1 MNLKYLS
8 SIMIFTRWVSSTM
21 VFRFNKEDRDM
32 PDTILVINAGSSSIK
47 FAIFDLDKKSV
58 SLRTIYCGELAGIGY
73 QPYFTVHDCTNDILA
88 VEERFLTDIKRIHTH
103 ENAFSVLF
111 DWINHRLGGSPL
123 TAVGHRVV
131 HGGENYS
138 APVIVTEEILRN
150 LKEFISLAPLHQPYQ
165 VVAIEIL
172 VQQHPEIPQI
182 ACFDT
187 AFHRSQPL
195 IAQQFALPREL
206 QQQGILK
213 YGFHGLSYE
222 YIANILPEYLGD
234 LAEGR
239 VIVAHL
245 GHGASLCAMKARKSV
260 ATTMTFSP
268 MDGVP
273 MGTRCGAIDPAVV
286 LYLMREKRMDVN
298 AVEVLLNEKSG
309 LLGVSGISGDMREL
323 LGNDSPQAAEA
334 IDLFVYCAGRELGSL
349 AAALGGLDAL
359 VFTAGIGEHSA
370 VIRERICREASWLG
384 IRVDETANAA
394 DNPRISTVDSSV
406 SAWMIP
412 TNEALTIAEHVMW
425 MVGDNPYC
433 E

>member
-1 MNLKYLS
+1 M
-8 SIMIFTRWVSSTM
+8 FGA
-21 VFRFNKEDRDM
+21 
-32 PDTILVINAGSSSIK
+32 ILVINAGSSSIK
-47 FAIFDLDKKSV
+47 FAIFDLGGKSI
-58 SLRTIYCGELAGIGY
+58 SLRMIYRGEIAGIGH
-73 QPYFTVHDCTNDILA
+73 QPHFTVHGSANEI
-88 VEERFLTDIKRIHTH
+88 VEIAQRFLADTKKIRSH
-103 ENAFSVLF
+103 ENAFSILF
-111 DWINHRLGGSPL
+111 DWINHRLGESPL

-138 APVIVTEEILRN
+138 APVIVTEEILHN
-150 LKEFISLAPLHQPYQ
+150 LKQFIPLAPLHQPYQ
-165 VVAIEIL
+165 IAAIETL
-172 VQQHPEIPQI
+172 VQQKPKIPQI

-187 AFHRSQPL
+187 AFHRAQPS
-195 IAQQFALPREL
+195 IAQQFALPGEFR
-206 QQQGILK
+206 QQGILK

-234 LAEGR
+234 AAEGR

-245 GHGASLCAMKARKSV
+245 GHGASMCAMKARKSV

-268 MDGVP
+268 LDGLP
-273 MGTRCGAIDPAVV
+273 MGTRCGSIDPAVV
-286 LYLMREKRMDVN
+286 LYLTREKGMDVN
-298 AVEVLLNEKSG
+298 TIEVLLNYKSG

-370 VIRERICREASWLG
+370 IIRERICREASWLG
-384 IRVDETANAA
+384 LHVDKVANAA
-394 DNPRISTVDSSV
+394 NGPRISTVDSSV

-412 TNEALTIAEHVMW
+412 TNEELIIAEHVMW

-433 E
+433 G